1 MVRHTF
7 RGKRHWTQARFSPM
21 LNVSKTLS
29 QGSHSML
36 EGFDPNSIQDVAGAR
51 QAIVQ
56 LLNLVEDLASDNR
69 ELRDENQRLRDEIN
83 RLKGEQG
90 KPRIKPN
97 RPASAPTATD
107 HSSERERHK
116 GQARKK
122 SSQVERIEVNREQ
135 VLTVNP
141 AQLPADAEFK
151 GYDDVIVQDI
161 KIETD
166 NVLFHKEKFYSE
178 RENKAY
184 QAQLPRGYAGQ
195 FGPGVKALTLVLY
208 HAANMSEPKVRE
220 FFGFVG
226 VHISEGEVSNLLIKD
241 QDKFHTEKEAVYAA
255 GLRSSPWQHIDETST
270 RVNGVNEH
278 CHTVCNPLYTA
289 YVTTGKKDR
298 LAVLE
303 ALLNGR
309 ELTFRLN
316 AEAYTWLAPV
326 GLPASA
332 LAALQQ
338 LPQDQV
344 LSEAEFTQRLAV
356 ALPTLGSQAR
366 RRVLESAAIAA
377 YHAQQEFPV
386 VDLLLCD
393 DADQFKRLTG
403 ELALCWVHDARHYKK
418 LNPVISLHRKLLD
431 DFTGQYWD
439 LYDDLLT
446 YRQASTSDDATRLS
460 QRFDVLFA
468 TKTGYADLDDRI
480 AKTQAKKDALL
491 MMLKHPEIPLHNN
504 PAELAARRR
513 VRKRDVSFGP
523 RTEDGKKAWDTFMT
537 LADTAKKL
545 GVSFYRYIFDRVSQA
560 NHIPKLADLITER
573 AKQLGLGA
581 SWDAPELPASY

>member
-1 MVRHTF
+1 
-7 RGKRHWTQARFSPM
+7 
-21 LNVSKTLS
+21 
-29 QGSHSML
+29 ML
-36 EGFDPNSIQDVAGAR
+36 EGFDPNTIQDVAGAR

-56 LLNLVEDLASDNR
+56 LLNLVEGLASDNR
-69 ELRDENQRLRDEIN
+69 ALRDENQRLRDEIN

-97 RPASAPTATD
+97 RPASPPTATN

-122 SSQVERIEVNREQ
+122 SRKVERIEVNREE

-184 QAQLPRGYAGQ
+184 QAALPRGYAGQ
-195 FGPGVKALTLVLY
+195 FGPGVKALTVVLY

-220 FFGFVG
+220 FFEFVG
-226 VHISEGEVSNLLIKD
+226 LHISEGEVSNLLIKD
-241 QDKFHTEKEAVYAA
+241 QDEFHAEKEAVYAA
-255 GLRSSPWQHIDETST
+255 GLRSSPWQHMDETGT

-289 YVTTGKKDR
+289 YVTTDKKDR
-298 LAVLE
+298 LAALE

-309 ELTFRLN
+309 ALTFRLN
-316 AEAYTWLAPV
+316 AEAYAWLKPV

-344 LSEAEFTQRLAV
+344 LSEAEFTRQLDAG
-356 ALPTLGSQAR
+356 LPELGSQSR
-366 RRVLESAAIAA
+366 RRILEAAAVAA
-377 YHAQQEFPV
+377 YHAQQDFPI

-403 ELALCWVHDARHYKK
+403 ELALCWIHDARHYKK
-418 LNPVISLHRKLLD
+418 LNPVIPHHRKLLD
-431 DFTGQYWD
+431 DVMGRYWD
-439 LYDDLLT
+439 LYDALLN
-446 YRQASTSDDATRLS
+446 YRQVPTSAEAVRLS
-460 QRFDVLFA
+460 QQFDDLFA
-468 TKTGYADLDDRI
+468 TTTGYADLDDRI

-491 MMLKHPEIPLHNN
+491 MVLKHPEIPLHNN

-545 GVSFYRYIFDRVSQA
+545 GVSFYRYVYDRVSQA
-560 NHIPKLADLITER
+560 NQIPKLADLIAER

-581 SWDAPELPASY
+581 SWDMA

>member
-1 MVRHTF
+1 
-7 RGKRHWTQARFSPM
+7 
-21 LNVSKTLS
+21 
-29 QGSHSML
+29 ML
-36 EGFDPNSIQDVAGAR
+36 EGFDPNTIQDVEGAR

-56 LLNLVEDLASDNR
+56 LLNLVEGLASDNR
-69 ELRDENQRLRDEIN
+69 ELREENQRLRDEIN

-90 KPRIKPN
+90 KPKIKPN
-97 RPASAPTATD
+97 RPTSPPMATN

-122 SSQVERIEVNREQ
+122 NRKVERIEVNREE
-135 VLTVNP
+135 VLKVDP
-141 AQLPADAEFK
+141 ARLPADAEFK
-151 GYDDVIVQDI
+151 GYDDVLVQDI

-178 RENKAY
+178 QENKAY
-184 QAQLPRGYAGQ
+184 QAALPRGYAGQ
-195 FGPGVKALTLVLY
+195 FGPGVKALTVVLY

-220 FFGFVG
+220 FFEFVG
-226 VHISEGEVSNLLIKD
+226 LHISEGEVSNLLIKD
-241 QDKFHTEKEAVYAA
+241 QDDFHAEKEAVYAA

-289 YVTTGKKDR
+289 YVTTDKKDR

-309 ELTFRLN
+309 ALTFRLN
-316 AEAYTWLAPV
+316 AEAYAWLEPV
-326 GLPASA
+326 GLPVSA

-344 LSEAEFTQRLAV
+344 MSGVEFTQQLAV

-366 RRVLESAAIAA
+366 RRVFEAAAVAA
-377 YHAQQEFPV
+377 YHAQQDFPI

-418 LNPVISLHRKLLD
+418 LNPVVPHHRKLLD
-431 DFTGQYWD
+431 DFMGRYWD
-439 LYDDLLT
+439 LYAALLN
-446 YRQASTSDDATRLS
+446 YRPAPTPEEAVRLS
-460 QRFDVLFA
+460 QQFDGLFA
-468 TKTGYADLDDRI
+468 TTTGYADLDARI

-491 MMLKHPEIPLHNN
+491 MVLKHPELPLHNN

-523 RTEDGKKAWDTFMT
+523 RTEEGTKAWDTFMT

-545 GVSFYRYIFDRVSQA
+545 GVSFYHYVYDRVSQA
-560 NHIPKLADLITER
+560 NQIPKLADLIAER

-581 SWDAPELPASY
+581 SWDTPKLPASY

>member
-1 MVRHTF
+1 
-7 RGKRHWTQARFSPM
+7 M
-21 LNVSKTLS
+21 LNVSTTLPLV
-29 QGSHSML
+29 GHSML
-36 EGFDPNSIQDVAGAR
+36 EGFDPNTIQDIDGAR

-69 ELRDENQRLRDEIN
+69 QLRDENQRLRDEIN

-90 KPRIKPN
+90 KPKIKPN
-97 RPASAPTATD
+97 RPPSPPTVTN

-116 GQARKK
+116 RQAWKK
-122 SSQVERIEVNREQ
+122 SHKVERIEVKREEMLK
-135 VLTVNP
+135 VDP
-141 AQLPADAEFK
+141 ARLPADAEFK
-151 GYDDVIVQDI
+151 GYADVLVQDI
-161 KIETD
+161 KIEAD
-166 NVLFHKEKFYSE
+166 NVLFHKEKFYSKSE
-178 RENKAY
+178 GQTYLAE
-184 QAQLPRGYAGQ
+184 LPRGYSGQ

-226 VHISEGEVSNLLIKD
+226 VHLSEGEVSNLLLKD
-241 QDKFHTEKEAVYAA
+241 QDDFHAEKESVYAA

-289 YVTTGKKDR
+289 YVTTDKKDR

-309 ELTFRLN
+309 AMTFRLN
-316 AEAYTWLAPV
+316 TEAYTWLEPV
-326 GLPASA
+326 SLPTSA
-332 LAALQQ
+332 LAALQR
-338 LPQDQV
+338 LSQDRV
-344 LSEAEFTQRLAV
+344 MSEAEFTQHLAV
-356 ALPTLGSQAR
+356 MLPTLGSQAR
-366 RRVLESAAIAA
+366 RRVMEAAAVAA
-377 YHAQQEFPV
+377 YHAQQDFPV

-393 DADQFKRLTG
+393 DADQFKRLTSD
-403 ELALCWVHDARHYKK
+403 LALCWIHDARHYKK
-418 LNPVISLHRKLLD
+418 LAPVISLHRQLLD
-431 DFTGQYWD
+431 NFMGQYWD
-439 LYDDLLT
+439 LYDALLN
-446 YRQASTSDDATRLS
+446 YRQAPLPDDATRLS

-468 TKTGYADLDDRI
+468 TTTGYVDLDDRI

-491 MMLKHPEIPLHNN
+491 MVLKHPELPLHNN

-523 RTEDGKKAWDTFMT
+523 RTEEGKQGWDTFMT

-545 GVSFYRYIFDRVSQA
+545 GVSFYHYIFDRVSQA
-560 NHIPKLADLITER
+560 NRIPQLADLIAER

-581 SWDAPELPASY
+581 SWNTPNLPASY

>member
-1 MVRHTF
+1 
-7 RGKRHWTQARFSPM
+7 
-21 LNVSKTLS
+21 
-29 QGSHSML
+29 ML

-446 YRQASTSDDATRLS
+446 YRQAPTSDDAIRLS

>member
-1 MVRHTF
+1 
-7 RGKRHWTQARFSPM
+7 
-21 LNVSKTLS
+21 
-29 QGSHSML
+29 ML
-36 EGFDPNSIQDVAGAR
+36 EGFDPNTIQDVVGAR
-51 QAIVQ
+51 QAIVE
-56 LLNLVEDLASDNR
+56 LLNLVEALATDNR
-69 ELRDENQRLRDEIN
+69 ELRDENQRLRDELN

-90 KPRIKPN
+90 KPKINPN
-97 RPASAPTATD
+97 RPASRLTATN
-107 HSSERERHK
+107 HSSERERHQR
-116 GQARKK
+116 QARKK
-122 SSQVERIEVNREQ
+122 SGKVERIEVNREQ
-135 VLTVNP
+135 VLTVNR
-141 AQLPADAEFK
+141 AGLPADAEFK

-178 RENKAY
+178 GENKAY
-184 QAQLPRGYAGQ
+184 QAELPRGYAGQ

-241 QDKFHTEKEAVYAA
+241 QDDFHAEKGAVYAA
-255 GLRSSPWQHIDETST
+255 GLCSSPWQHIDETST

-289 YVTTGKKDR
+289 YVTTDKKDR

-316 AEAYTWLAPV
+316 AEAYTGLEPV
-326 GLPASA
+326 SLPASA

-344 LSEAEFTQRLAV
+344 MSEAEFTQHLAV
-356 ALPTLGSQAR
+356 ALPTLSSQAR
-366 RRVLESAAIAA
+366 RRVMEAAAVAA
-377 YHAQQEFPV
+377 YHVQQDFPI

-403 ELALCWVHDARHYKK
+403 ELALCWIHDARHYKK

-431 DFTGQYWD
+431 DFRGQYWD
-439 LYDDLLT
+439 LYDALLN
-446 YRQASTSDDATRLS
+446 YRPAPTPAEAVRLS
-460 QRFDVLFA
+460 QEFDGLFA
-468 TKTGYADLDDRI
+468 TTTGYADLDDRI

-491 MMLKHPEIPLHNN
+491 MVLKHPELPLHNN

-523 RTEDGKKAWDTFMT
+523 RTEDGKQAWDTFMT
-537 LADTAKKL
+537 LADTTKKL
-545 GVSFYRYIFDRVSQA
+545 GVSFYHYIFDRVSQA
-560 NHIPKLADLITER
+560 NRIPKLADLITER

-581 SWDAPELPASY
+581 SWDTPKLPASY

>member
-1 MVRHTF
+1 
-7 RGKRHWTQARFSPM
+7 
-21 LNVSKTLS
+21 
-29 QGSHSML
+29 ML
-36 EGFDPNSIQDVAGAR
+36 EGFDPNTIQDIEGAR

-56 LLNLVEDLASDNR
+56 LLNLVEGLASDNR

-90 KPRIKPN
+90 KPKIKPN
-97 RPASAPTATD
+97 RPTSPPMATN
-107 HSSERERHK
+107 HSSERERHI

-122 SSQVERIEVNREQ
+122 NRKVERIEVNREE
-135 VLTVNP
+135 VLKVDP
-141 AQLPADAEFK
+141 ARLPADAEFK

-166 NVLFHKEKFYSE
+166 NVLFHKEKFYSKSE
-178 RENKAY
+178 REAY
-184 QAQLPRGYAGQ
+184 LAELPHGYTGQ
-195 FGPGVKALTLVLY
+195 FGPGVKALTVVLY

-220 FFGFVG
+220 FFEFVG
-226 VHISEGEVSNLLIKD
+226 LHISEGEVSNLLIKD
-241 QDKFHTEKEAVYAA
+241 QDEFHAEKEAVYAA
-255 GLRSSPWQHIDETST
+255 GLCSSPWQHIDETST

-278 CHTVCNPLYTA
+278 CHTVCNPLYTT
-289 YVTTGKKDR
+289 YVTTDKKDR

-309 ELTFRLN
+309 ALTFQLN
-316 AEAYTWLAPV
+316 AEAYTWLEPV

-332 LAALQQ
+332 LTALQQ

-344 LSEAEFTQRLAV
+344 LSEAEFTRRLAV
-356 ALPTLGSQAR
+356 ALPTLGGQAR
-366 RRVLESAAIAA
+366 RRVFEAAAVAA
-377 YHAQQEFPV
+377 YHAQQDFPI

-418 LNPVISLHRKLLD
+418 LNPVVLHHRKLLD
-431 DFTGQYWD
+431 DFMGRYWD
-439 LYDDLLT
+439 LYDALLN
-446 YRQASTSDDATRLS
+446 YRQVPTPEETVRLS
-460 QRFDVLFA
+460 QQFDRLFA
-468 TKTGYADLDDRI
+468 TTTGYADLDARI
-480 AKTQAKKDALL
+480 AKTHAKKDALL
-491 MMLKHPEIPLHNN
+491 RVLKHPEIPLHNN

-523 RTEDGKKAWDTFMT
+523 RTEEGKKAWDTFMT

-545 GVSFYRYIFDRVSQA
+545 GVSFYHYIFDRVSQA
-560 NHIPKLADLITER
+560 HHIPKLADLITER
-573 AKQLGLGA
+573 AKQLGLGT
-581 SWDAPELPASY
+581 SWDTPKLPASY

>member
-1 MVRHTF
+1 
-7 RGKRHWTQARFSPM
+7 
-21 LNVSKTLS
+21 
-29 QGSHSML
+29 ML
-36 EGFDPNSIQDVAGAR
+36 ESFDPNTIQDVEGAR

-56 LLNLVEDLASDNR
+56 LLNLVEALASDNR

-90 KPRIKPN
+90 KPKIKPN
-97 RPASAPTATD
+97 RPISPPTATN

-116 GQARKK
+116 RQAWKKGRK
-122 SSQVERIEVNREQ
+122 VERVEVNREE
-135 VLTVNP
+135 VLKVAP
-141 AQLPADAEFK
+141 ARLPADAEFK
-151 GYDDVIVQDI
+151 GYDDVMVQDI
-161 KIETD
+161 QIQTD
-166 NVLFHKEKFYSE
+166 NVLFHKEKFYSKSE
-178 RENKAY
+178 RQAY
-184 QAQLPRGYAGQ
+184 LAELPRGYAGQ
-195 FGPGVKALTLVLY
+195 FGPGVKALTVVLY
-208 HAANMSEPKVRE
+208 HAANMSEPKVSE
-220 FFGFVG
+220 FFEFMGL
-226 VHISEGEVSNLLIKD
+226 HISEGEVSNLLIKD
-241 QDKFHTEKEAVYAA
+241 QDDFHAEKEAVYAA
-255 GLRSSPWQHIDETST
+255 GLRSSPWQHMDETST

-289 YVTTGKKDR
+289 YVTTDKKDR

-309 ELTFRLN
+309 ALTFRLN

-356 ALPTLGSQAR
+356 ALPMLGSQAR
-366 RRVLESAAIAA
+366 RRVLEAAAVAA
-377 YHAQQEFPV
+377 YHAQQEFPIV
-386 VDLLLCD
+386 NLLLCD

-403 ELALCWVHDARHYKK
+403 ELALCWIHDARHYKK
-418 LNPVISLHRKLLD
+418 LNPVVPHHRKLLD

-446 YRQASTSDDATRLS
+446 YRQAPTTDDATRLS
-460 QRFDVLFA
+460 QRFDDLFA
-468 TKTGYADLDDRI
+468 TKTGYVHLDDRI

-491 MMLKHPEIPLHNN
+491 MVLKHPEIPLHNN

-523 RTEDGKKAWDTFMT
+523 RTEEGKTAWDTFMT

-545 GVSFYRYIFDRVSQA
+545 GVSFYRYVYDRVSQA
-560 NHIPKLADLITER
+560 NQIPKLADLIAER
-573 AKQLGLGA
+573 AKQLGLGT
-581 SWDAPELPASY
+581 SWNTT